1 MFEPE
6 DGQTHIA
13 C

>member
-6 DGQTHIA
+6 DRLK
-13 C
+13 